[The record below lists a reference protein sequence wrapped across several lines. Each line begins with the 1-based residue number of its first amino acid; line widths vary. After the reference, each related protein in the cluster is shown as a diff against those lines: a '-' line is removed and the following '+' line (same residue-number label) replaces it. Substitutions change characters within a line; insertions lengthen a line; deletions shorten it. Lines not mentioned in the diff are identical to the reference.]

1 MQYGLICGGYTEE
14 RTLYVEFFG
23 ASMKGIRQYQLNP
36 VEQVGFKV
44 KSITFKSMNFLFL

>member
-1 MQYGLICGGYTEE
+1 MQYGLIRGGYIEE

-23 ASMKGIRQYQLNP
+23 ASMKGVRHYQLNP

-44 KSITFKSMNFLFL
+44 KSITFIYYELSFL